1 MAFLKANQSLQY
13 WGNDSVFSICLAAYG
28 SFGLHCFHLFRFLLT
43 LHSSFQKCLNR
54 TGTQY
59 LILREFEWPAAQ
71 TQSSAL
77 PKACWTASVHVSQPK
92 IPWAES
98 VHAIGWFWHPIMA
111 TIFVHIH
118 QKSMVTL
125 GDTIILLNSNKCCSM
140 LWVMKSRLIPW
151 LVEMGVR
158 FVPNFFQAL
167 QAEGKVGTEIVGT
180 DSSNAGVRIWFKWFY
195 HPGLRNQLFFC
206 RSQTFWESWYG
217 EKGFA
222 SFSIEKLKYQRV
234 VLTN

>member
-1 MAFLKANQSLQY
+1 
-13 WGNDSVFSICLAAYG
+13 
-28 SFGLHCFHLFRFLLT
+28 
-43 LHSSFQKCLNR
+43 
-54 TGTQY
+54 
-59 LILREFEWPAAQ
+59 
-71 TQSSAL
+71 
-77 PKACWTASVHVSQPK
+77 
-92 IPWAES
+92 
-98 VHAIGWFWHPIMA
+98 MA

-180 DSSNAGVRIWFKWFY
+180 DSSNAGVRI
-195 HPGLRNQLFFC
+195 
-206 RSQTFWESWYG
+206 
-217 EKGFA
+217 
-222 SFSIEKLKYQRV
+222 
-234 VLTN
+234 